1 MQALLLQRIA
11 KSTDDMLLSDEFSKR
26 FGAPLAGEY
35 LGHSGIVGNSSFV
48 ENSILRRIAAL
59 STNDFTPA

>member
-1 MQALLLQRIA
+1 
-11 KSTDDMLLSDEFSKR
+11 MLLSDEFSKR